1 MAIETGDIIVLFV
14 DECHLCW
21 DDARGY
27 VWGPINERISVNMT
41 NFRQRQTY
49 YGAIEQC
56 QGEVTIHPAPSG
68 NGETTVAF
76 IEILRQRY
84 QHKRLVIIWD
94 GASYHKG
101 AEMVEYLQQ
110 ANREIDPEQWPITC
124 LLFAPNAPEQNPME
138 DIWLKGKQFV
148 RKHWFICDTFRN
160 VKELFTRGIQDAHF
174 LFEKLFMYAPFLEI
188 I

>member
-1 MAIETGDIIVLFV
+1 VAIETGELVVVYV
-14 DECHLCW
+14 DECHLIW

-27 VWGPINERISVNMT
+27 VWGPANEHISINMT

-49 YGAIEQC
+49 YGAIEQYS
-56 QGEVTIHPAPSG
+56 GEVTIHPASAG
-68 NGETTVAF
+68 DGTATVAF
-76 IEILRQRY
+76 IEVLRQKYPR
-84 QHKRLVIIWD
+84 KRLAIIWD

-101 AEMVEYLQQ
+101 EEMRTYLQQ
-110 ANREIDPEQWPITC
+110 VNHGLTPEQWQITC

-148 RKHWFICDTFRN
+148 RKNWYICDTFRR
-160 VKELFTRGIQDAHF
+160 VKELFVQKINGARF
-174 LFEKLFMYAPFLEI
+174 VFEKLYMYASCLEI

>member
-1 MAIETGDIIVLFV
+1 MVVLYV

-27 VWGPINERISVNMT
+27 VWGPVNQRISINMS

-56 QGEVTIHPAPSG
+56 QGDVTIHPASSG
-68 NGETTVAF
+68 NGAETIAF

-84 QHKRLVIIWD
+84 QDKRLAIIWD

-101 AEMVEYLQQ
+101 AEMVGYLQQ
-110 ANREIDPEQWPITC
+110 ANGGLEPDQWPITC
-124 LLFAPNAPEQNPME
+124 VLFASNAPEQNPME

-148 RKHWFICDTFRN
+148 RKHWFICDTFRKVN
-160 VKELFTRGIQDAHF
+160 ELFAQGIQGARF
-174 LFEKLFMYAPFLEI
+174 LFDKLFMYAPFLEI

>member
-1 MAIETGDIIVLFV
+1 
-14 DECHLCW
+14 
-21 DDARGY
+21 
-27 VWGPINERISVNMT
+27 MT

-56 QGEVTIHPAPSG
+56 QGDVTINPASSG
-68 NGETTVAF
+68 NGAATVAF

-101 AEMVEYLQQ
+101 AEMVEYLQK
-110 ANREIDPEQWPITC
+110 ANNGLEPDQWPITC
-124 LLFAPNAPEQNPME
+124 VLFAPNAPEQNPME

-148 RKHWFICDTFRN
+148 RKNWFICDTFRK
-160 VKELFTRGIQDAHF
+160 VKELFVQRIQNAGF

>member
-1 MAIETGDIIVLFV
+1 
-14 DECHLCW
+14 LCW

-27 VWGPINERISVNMT
+27 VWGPVNERISINMT

-56 QGEVTIHPAPSG
+56 QGDVTINPASSG
-68 NGETTVAF
+68 NGAATVAF

-101 AEMVEYLQQ
+101 AEMVEYLQK
-110 ANREIDPEQWPITC
+110 ANNGLEPDQWPITC
-124 LLFAPNAPEQNPME
+124 VLFAPNAPEQNPME

-148 RKHWFICDTFRN
+148 RKNWFICDTFRK
-160 VKELFTRGIQDAHF
+160 VKELFVQRIQNAGF

>member
-1 MAIETGDIIVLFV
+1 
-14 DECHLCW
+14 
-21 DDARGY
+21 
-27 VWGPINERISVNMT
+27 MT

-68 NGETTVAF
+68 NGETAVAF